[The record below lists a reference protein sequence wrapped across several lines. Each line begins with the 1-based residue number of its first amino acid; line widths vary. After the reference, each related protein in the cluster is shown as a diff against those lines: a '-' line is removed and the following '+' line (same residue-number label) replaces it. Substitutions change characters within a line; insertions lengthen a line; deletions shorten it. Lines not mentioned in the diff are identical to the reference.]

1 MNEPQAPAT
10 PEPQRPED
18 TQPSVAPAE
27 SAASTEASPSTAAT
41 PTSVPSTDLPAA
53 APAAAPEVP
62 QNPHP
67 APPVVHNAPPT
78 PPLPPAHMPPPITGP
93 ATHPLAAQTPSWAR
107 PPQQQPSFSPGGYT
121 GPPPSQGFYTSP
133 SATYPPTTQFPAPAT
148 GPTAVPAWRKPLAIG
163 AMVAALVLGS
173 ASVGGV
179 AGYLAA
185 DGNTTS
191 SSSSPST
198 AVADGATVADV
209 AAKVQPSVV
218 VISTEQAEGSGVV
231 LDTSGNILT
240 NNHVVSTAAN
250 GRVQVKFADGT
261 TATGRVVGTSP
272 ENDIAVVN
280 VGASDELSPISWGD
294 SEGLRVGDTVL
305 ALGSPL
311 GLEGSVSAGIVSALD
326 RSISVGSENQN
337 PFQRE
342 AETPTTLAGLIQTDA
357 AINSGNSGGALVNGR
372 GELVGVNTAIATDG
386 SGSGSIGVGFA
397 IPSNTAK
404 QVAEQLIAQGS

>member
-1 MNEPQAPAT
+1 MNEPQVPAT
-10 PEPQRPED
+10 PEPQQRPEEP
-18 TQPSVAPAE
+18 QPSVAPAE

-41 PTSVPSTDLPAA
+41 PTSVPSNDVPESPAA
-53 APAAAPEVP
+53 V
-62 QNPHP
+62 P
-67 APPVVHNAPPT
+67 APPQIIPPAPVFPGHT
-78 PPLPPAHMPPPITGP
+78 PPPVTGP
-93 ATHPLAAQTPSWAR
+93 STHPLAAQAPVWAR
-107 PPQQQPSFSPGGYT
+107 PQQPTYPQPTGYT
-121 GPPPSQGFYTSP
+121 GPPPSPGYYTGPPTSP
-133 SATYPPTTQFPAPAT
+133 FPAPAAT
-148 GPTAVPAWRKPLAIG
+148 VPAWRKPLAIG
-163 AMVAALVLGS
+163 AMAIALILGS

-185 DGNTTS
+185 DGTGTAS
-191 SSSSPST
+191 ASSPST
-198 AVADGATVADV
+198 AVADGATIADV

-231 LDTSGNILT
+231 LDTAGNILT
-240 NNHVVSTAAN
+240 NNHVVSTATN
-250 GRVQVKFADGT
+250 GKVQVKFADGT
-261 TATGRVVGTSP
+261 TATARVVGTSP
-272 ENDIAVVN
+272 DNDIAVIN

-294 SEGLRVGDTVL
+294 AEGLRVGDTVL

-337 PFQRE
+337 PFGRGSE
-342 AETPTTLAGLIQTDA
+342 SATTLSGLIQTDA

-372 GELVGVNTAIATDG
+372 GELVGINTAIATDG

-404 QVAEQLIAQGS
+404 QIAEQLIAQGS

>member
-1 MNEPQAPAT
+1 M
-10 PEPQRPED
+10 
-18 TQPSVAPAE
+18 APAE
-27 SAASTEASPSTAAT
+27 AAASTEALPETAAT
-41 PTSVPSTDLPAA
+41 PSSPDPSPEIIHPPSPPVPASYGPAVASGAA
-53 APAAAPEVP
+53 ANTP
-62 QNPHP
+62 
-67 APPVVHNAPPT
+67 PPV
-78 PPLPPAHMPPPITGP
+78 TGP
-93 ATHPLAAQTPSWAR
+93 ASHPLAAQAPMWAR
-107 PPQQQPSFSPGGYT
+107 PAQAPVPQAPQRPAFPPAQGSGYS
-121 GPPPSQGFYTSP
+121 GPPPMQHHAPQGFTPYGGP
-133 SATYPPTTQFPAPAT
+133 SAAYPPTAQFPAQPPRQQT
-148 GPTAVPAWRKPLAIG
+148 SVWRKPLAIG
-163 AMVAALVLGS
+163 AMVAALVVGS

-185 DGNTTS
+185 EGNEGTTA
-191 SSSSPST
+191 SSPST
-198 AVADGATVADV
+198 AVADGVTIADV

-218 VISTEQAEGSGVV
+218 VISTQQAEGSGVV

-250 GRVQVKFADGT
+250 GTVQVKFADGS
-261 TATGRVVGTSP
+261 TADAKVVGTSP
-272 ENDIAVVN
+272 DNDLAVIN
-280 VGASDELSPISWGD
+280 VGASPQLTPISWGD

-326 RSISVGSENQN
+326 RAISVGAENEN
-337 PFQRE
+337 PFQRGGS
-342 AETPTTLAGLIQTDA
+342 TPTTLDGLIQTDA

-404 QVAEQLIAQGS
+404 SVAEQLIAQGS